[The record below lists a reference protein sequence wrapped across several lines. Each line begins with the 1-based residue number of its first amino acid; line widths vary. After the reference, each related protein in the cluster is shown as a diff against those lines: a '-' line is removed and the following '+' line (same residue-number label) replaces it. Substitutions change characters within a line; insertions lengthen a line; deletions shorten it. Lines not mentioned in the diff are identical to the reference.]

1 MAHFAHTHTH
11 THSAEQ
17 LVERQKVTARKRRK
31 NQNVEIE
38 ELGALIPVSEGPG
51 KQALDKISVLRL
63 ASTYMRFRKFVES
76 GKSFVYAYLY
86 SFDNCE
92 CGL

>member
-1 MAHFAHTHTH
+1 MTHTHTH
-11 THSAEQ
+11 SHSAEQ

-38 ELGALIPVSEGPG
+38 ELGALIPVSEGAG

-76 GKSFVYAYLY
+76 GKSFFCLCEPG
-86 SFDNCE
+86 FDLILCL
-92 CGL
+92 GVV